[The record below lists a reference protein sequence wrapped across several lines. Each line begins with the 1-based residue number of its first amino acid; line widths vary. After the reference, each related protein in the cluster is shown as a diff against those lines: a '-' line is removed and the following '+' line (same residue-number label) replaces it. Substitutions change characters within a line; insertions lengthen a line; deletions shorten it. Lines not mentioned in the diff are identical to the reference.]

1 MCFVQCTHTHTPY
14 PIALR
19 CILILYSHLLAFQ
32 EVFLSDW
39 HFLYVLIV
47 YPRHSTFSV
56 CTYRLS
62 QAQYIFCMYLSFI
75 PGTVHILY
83 VLIAYPRHSTFS
95 VCTYRLS
102 QAQYIFRPSPAVVL
116 LVISTNCV
124 SLDNAVVFASIGT
137 APLGP
142 DVLSTW
148 VCVVPKN
155 CVF

>member
-1 MCFVQCTHTHTPY
+1 MGVPSKESFQISSKNVFCPVHTHAHTVSY
-14 PIALR
+14 CFKMYINI
-19 CILILYSHLLAFQ
+19 ILPSTCLPRGLSFGLA
-32 EVFLSDW
+32 
-39 HFLYVLIV
+39 
-47 YPRHSTFSV
+47 FSV

-142 DVLSTW
+142 DVLST
-148 VCVVPKN
+148 
-155 CVF
+155 